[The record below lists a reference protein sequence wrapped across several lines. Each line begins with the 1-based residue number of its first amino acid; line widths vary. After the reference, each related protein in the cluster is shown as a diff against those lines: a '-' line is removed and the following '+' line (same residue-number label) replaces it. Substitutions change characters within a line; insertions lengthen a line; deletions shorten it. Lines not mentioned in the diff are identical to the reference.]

1 MTKNGYIGF
10 RIAEETKER
19 WVEAADENPEYRS
32 LTHLICV
39 AVRQELSEGT
49 NGGGVESVDVDLS
62 CLHARFDAIEGTVDN
77 IEDRVDDTYSII
89 YRDEDDTGKIRAH
102 VQEIIPT
109 GDRDDILSRDPESY
123 EDSEEAA
130 RQTGSASHLVN
141 HLQRVTR
148 GEFVPSD
155 IRHAIE
161 SLADDVAVIETT
173 YANPADEE
181 DKRVYRV
188 MD

>member
-1 MTKNGYIGF
+1 MAKDGYIGF
-10 RIAEETKER
+10 RIAEETKSR
-19 WVEAADENPEYRS
+19 WMEAADENPEYRS

-39 AVRQELSEGT
+39 AVRQELADGT
-49 NGGGVESVDVDLS
+49 NGGDVEDVEVDLS
-62 CLHARFDAIEGTVDN
+62 RLHARFDAIEGTLANV
-77 IEDRVDDTYSII
+77 EDRVDDTYSII

-109 GDRDDILSRDPESY
+109 ANRDDILSREPESY
-123 EDSEEAA
+123 DDAERAA
-130 RQTGSASHLVN
+130 RQTGSVSHLID
-141 HLQRVTR
+141 HLQRASR
-148 GEFVPSD
+148 GDFVPSD

-161 SLADDVAVIETT
+161 SLANDVAVIETT
-173 YANPADEE
+173 YADPADED